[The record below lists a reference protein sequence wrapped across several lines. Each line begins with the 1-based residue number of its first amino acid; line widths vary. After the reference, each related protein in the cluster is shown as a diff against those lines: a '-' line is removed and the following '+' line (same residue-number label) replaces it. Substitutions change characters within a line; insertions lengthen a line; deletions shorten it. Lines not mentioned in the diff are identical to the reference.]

1 MLIGFAGILVL
12 LVVIAAWV
20 GSRLPKTHIAASRI
34 TLKAAPPEVWRVMTD
49 FRGYPAWRPGLA
61 GVEEGPEVEGLPSWY
76 EVCGFNLRV
85 HFRVVESEPPH
96 RWVTQ
101 LSESGL
107 PVVGA
112 WLYELRGVDGG
123 TELTIT
129 EQDKIFNPLLR
140 FFARLVIAYH
150 GVMDV
155 FLIALARSLGER
167 VQPEHLNVR
176 VGPAPDF

>member
-1 MLIGFAGILVL
+1 MLIALAGVL
-12 LVVIAAWV
+12 LLLIAIAVWV

-34 TLKAAPPEVWRVMTD
+34 TLKAAPPEVWQVMTNVRD
-49 FRGYPAWRPGLA
+49 YPAWRPGLV
-61 GVEEGPEVEGLPSWY
+61 GVEEGPDVDGMPSWF
-76 EVCGFNLRV
+76 EVCGLNLKV
-85 HFRVVESEPPH
+85 HFRVVESDPPH

-107 PVVGA
+107 PVAGS
-112 WLYELRGVDGG
+112 WLYQLRAVDGG

-150 GVMDV
+150 GVIDV
-155 FLIALARSLGER
+155 FLIALARSLGEEA
-167 VQPEHLNVR
+167 QPEHLNVR
-176 VGPAPDF
+176 VGLASDS